1 MANQFYVL
9 LPSNTP
15 GYPENSPNKF
25 RVHLPKPINLD
36 GSWACGVHSIIY
48 THSWPTI
55 GTTEQQWIE
64 IRLKSGKRI
73 RTSIPRYSYASAKQ
87 LEHTIQG
94 NILRGVEENLNERR
108 FQHVANLIE
117 EREVI
122 REKKSADLKIK
133 NIGAPT
139 SIFLTAIMDLAIK
152 EAELEAEKEE
162 KDEEQIGTGEEVS
175 KIAVEKKQKR
185 LDKLKQTVLEHITAI
200 DASVKRVGDHTK
212 DAKLIVEKIRQT
224 PETNEELILYTN
236 IIEKYY
242 NKIVL
247 TRKQMVEFYQ
257 QVLELKNKVE
267 VAFQEKNVKKLRRY
281 NKKLEHILSV
291 FTEEPTLIY
300 GSGQQPIQL
309 RRMGYVGFEY
319 VVKDN
324 SILISK
330 MNDQLIIRRKQ
341 IEVVKTSKE
350 PQLQESQKKKTES
363 DSNKQGEPQSQ
374 EDGRKKAESNFK
386 KSEVKESENKEH
398 QQELDLAKRVANI
411 IVEELSAS
419 NEKIKQ
425 YYNEASE
432 IVEKIKTD
440 NPPSESELER
450 YAILLN
456 NMFNEHL
463 VYYKETAQ
471 SLLETA
477 QKSKQ
482 RVEKFFDEKN
492 VQQAKLNTDE
502 IKRIRTNFF
511 GEETNGAEA
520 PASFPGFEKRAKEIR
535 DRIRQKYNEQYLPI
549 KNLQNIIKQNTK
561 LPEENDDEKLPQPP
575 ASQPQVS
582 ATTPAYIPEKT
593 ADTSQT
599 KPPVTVVIP
608 IDLPKTVFPR
618 KKNSYRRRI

>member
-185 LDKLKQTVLEHITAI
+185 LDKLKQTALEHITAI

-267 VAFQEKNVKKLRRY
+267 VAFQEKNVK
-281 NKKLEHILSV
+281 N
-291 FTEEPTLIY
+291 
-300 GSGQQPIQL
+300 
-309 RRMGYVGFEY
+309 
-319 VVKDN
+319 
-324 SILISK
+324 
-330 MNDQLIIRRKQ
+330 
-341 IEVVKTSKE
+341 
-350 PQLQESQKKKTES
+350 
-363 DSNKQGEPQSQ
+363 
-374 EDGRKKAESNFK
+374 
-386 KSEVKESENKEH
+386 
-398 QQELDLAKRVANI
+398 
-411 IVEELSAS
+411 
-419 NEKIKQ
+419 
-425 YYNEASE
+425 
-432 IVEKIKTD
+432 
-440 NPPSESELER
+440 
-450 YAILLN
+450 
-456 NMFNEHL
+456 
-463 VYYKETAQ
+463 
-471 SLLETA
+471 
-477 QKSKQ
+477 
-482 RVEKFFDEKN
+482 
-492 VQQAKLNTDE
+492 
-502 IKRIRTNFF
+502 
-511 GEETNGAEA
+511 
-520 PASFPGFEKRAKEIR
+520 
-535 DRIRQKYNEQYLPI
+535 
-549 KNLQNIIKQNTK
+549 
-561 LPEENDDEKLPQPP
+561 
-575 ASQPQVS
+575 
-582 ATTPAYIPEKT
+582 
-593 ADTSQT
+593 
-599 KPPVTVVIP
+599 
-608 IDLPKTVFPR
+608 
-618 KKNSYRRRI
+618 